1 MKFIRSNVIKNEII
15 IYYQNDEG
23 KIEKIKPYN
32 RLIPLTHKRKYK
44 KYPADSVLLVIFMI
58 RFIIVILNMKFILM
72 IWIFKHLQNYLPLEN
87 DP

>member
-23 KIEKIKPYN
+23 KIEKKIKPYN

-44 KYPADSVLLVIFMI
+44 KYPADSVSTSDIYDKI
-58 RFIIVILNMKFILM
+58 YNCN
-72 IWIFKHLQNYLPLEN
+72 FKHEIYFN
-87 DP
+87 DMDF